1 MGEWRAHQLVF
12 VDESGVNPRTG
23 ERTWRD
29 KGHVVKKKVPG
40 PTEAGPRRE
49 NYSVFPAMTID
60 GYIACKIHRGVSVNG
75 ETFKSFIIDDLLPLC
90 NPWPGSNSVIVM
102 DNAIPNVFVF
112 EII

>member
-1 MGEWRAHQLVF
+1 MAEWRAHQLVF

-23 ERTWRD
+23 ERTCGWGD

-40 PTEAGPRRE
+40 PRRE
-49 NYSVFPAMTID
+49 NYSVLPAMTID
-60 GYIACKIHRGVSVNG
+60 GYITCKIYQGGVNG

-102 DNAIPNVFVF
+102 DNATIHNVLLFRS
-112 EII
+112 I